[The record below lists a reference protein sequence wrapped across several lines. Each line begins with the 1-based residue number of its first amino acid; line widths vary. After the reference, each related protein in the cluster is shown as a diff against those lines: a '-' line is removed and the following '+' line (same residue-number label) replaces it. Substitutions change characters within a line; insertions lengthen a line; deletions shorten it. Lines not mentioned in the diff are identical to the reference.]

1 MKKEELLITRLKT
14 YAQSD
19 MLPLHM
25 PGHKRQAMK
34 EPAGIFPNPFS
45 VDITEIKGFD
55 NLHYPEGILKRS
67 MEWAAGVYGAE
78 RTYYLVNGSSG
89 GILSAISAAVNPGGR
104 ILMSRNCH
112 KSAYHGAILR
122 GIHTEYIY
130 PQILPDLGIQGGI
143 LTGDVERMLE
153 RHPDTEAVLITS
165 PTYDGIVSDICEI
178 AKVAHHHGIPL
189 IVDEAHGAHFSFG
202 GQVFPKSAISCGA
215 DVVIQSLHKTLP
227 SLTQTAVLHLCSE
240 RVDAALLEQYL
251 QMYQSSSPSY
261 VFMAA
266 IEQCIYEM
274 ETDGLRHMREFAGR
288 LERLRGTLKGLTA
301 LYVPGSEVIGR
312 SGVFDMDLS
321 KIVVSCRGCTT
332 RGTEGC
338 INLTGEMLGSW
349 LREEYGIEPE
359 LCGTD
364 YLVGITTWLDREQ
377 AFYRV
382 EKALMEIDGR
392 LEKADTIWGDRI
404 EKISDS
410 MQWEEYAKVCLTLAE
425 AMEAGFKE
433 LPFEQCAG
441 QISKE
446 FIYLYPPGIPIIAPG
461 EMVSKVMVEKILRYR
476 EMGLSVQGMA
486 DKNGDKLKV
495 VDDSRWNQRLL

>member
-25 PGHKRQAMK
+25 PGHKRQTIQ
-34 EPAGIFPNPFS
+34 EPAGAFPNPFS
-45 VDITEIKGFD
+45 VDITEIEGFD
-55 NLHYPEGILKRS
+55 NLHYPEGILKKS
-67 MEWAAGVYGAE
+67 MEWAAKVYGAE
-78 RTYYLVNGSSG
+78 RTYYLVNGSSAG
-89 GILSAISAAVNPGGR
+89 VLSAISAAVHSGGR

-122 GIHTEYIY
+122 GIHTDYIY
-130 PQILPDLGIQGGI
+130 PPILPDLGIQGGI
-143 LTGDVERMLE
+143 LTSDVERMLE
-153 RHPDTEAVLITS
+153 RNPDTEAVLITS
-165 PTYDGIVSDICEI
+165 PTYDGMVSDICEI

-202 GQVFPKSAISCGA
+202 GDVFPKSAIACGA

-240 RVDAALLEQYL
+240 RVDAELLEQYL

-274 ETDGLRHMREFAGR
+274 ETDGVRHMRKFAER
-288 LERLRGTLKGLTA
+288 LERLRGALRELTA
-301 LYVPGSEVIGR
+301 LYVPGSEIIGR
-312 SGVFDMDLS
+312 SGVFDVDLS
-321 KIVVSCRGCTT
+321 KLVVSCRGCMT
-332 RGTEGC
+332 RGTDGC
-338 INLTGEMLGSW
+338 MNLTGEMLGRW
-349 LREEYGIEPE
+349 LREEYRIEPE
-359 LCGTD
+359 LCGAD
-364 YLVGITTWLDREQ
+364 YLVGITTWMDRET
-377 AFYRV
+377 ALSRA
-382 EKALMEIDGR
+382 EKALIEIDGR
-392 LEKADTIWGDRI
+392 LEKADTIWGNSPERI
-404 EKISDS
+404 GEFT
-410 MQWEEYAKVCLTLAE
+410 QWEERAKVCLTLAE
-425 AMEAGFKE
+425 AIEAGFKE

-446 FIYLYPPGIPIIAPG
+446 FVYLYPPGIPIIAPG
-461 EMVSKVMVEKILRYR
+461 EMVSEVIVEKILRYR

-486 DKNGDKLKV
+486 DKSGDKLKV
-495 VDDSRWNQRLL
+495 VDDSR